1 MIKYKLPVFCGPRAT
16 KTRGHAAST
25 NATACNAT
33 KIINTMEEKMR
44 FWKALAVKLGVSAV
58 TIGLATSAAAQE
70 FTFSIHHF
78 LSPTAPAQTEMI
90 EPWAKSIEEASGGRI
105 AFEIFPAMSLG
116 GTAPELYSQVRD
128 GVADIVWTLPG
139 YTPGTFPRTEVF
151 ELPGIHLSDARATNL
166 AIQDLMEILLP
177 DYVGIHPLLVH
188 VHAGN
193 ALHFGDGTA
202 SSLTDLQGL
211 KIRSPS
217 RTGAWML
224 EEMGVEPVGMPVPAL
239 PEALSKGTVDAG
251 LVPFEVAIPLGLA
264 DLTTSSVEMANGA
277 RFGTS
282 TFLFAMNLDRYN
294 SLPDD
299 LQQIIDDHSGAA
311 IAAQMGEVWNNVEP
325 VGIQRAL
332 DAGNSVLQMTPEATE
347 AFTAP
352 FDATVRR
359 WVEEAAVVGI
369 DAEALLGSARS
380 IIAEYTR
387 EGQ

>member
-1 MIKYKLPVFCGPRAT
+1 MSFL
-16 KTRGHAAST
+16 
-25 NATACNAT
+25 
-33 KIINTMEEKMR
+33 
-44 FWKALAVKLGVSAV
+44 KALAVKLGVGAA
-58 TIGLATSAAAQE
+58 TFTLATSAAAQE

-78 LSPTAPAQTEMI
+78 LSPKAPAQTMLI
-90 EPWAKSIEEASGGRI
+90 EPWAASIEEASGGRI

-116 GTAPELYSQVRD
+116 GRPPELYSQVRD
-128 GVADIVWTLPG
+128 GVADIVWTVPG

-202 SSLTDLQGL
+202 ASLADLEGL

-217 RTGAWML
+217 RTGAWMV
-224 EEMGVEPVGMPVPAL
+224 EELGAEPVGMPVPAL

-251 LVPFEVAIPLGLA
+251 LIPFEVAIPLGLA

-282 TFLFAMNLDRYN
+282 TFLFAMNLDSYN
-294 SLPDD
+294 SLPED
-299 LQQIIDDHSGAA
+299 LQKIIDDHSGAA
-311 IAAQMGEVWNNVEP
+311 IAAQMGEAWNNIEP
-325 VGIQRAL
+325 VGVQRAL
-332 DAGNSVLQMTPEATE
+332 DAGNSVTQMTPEATAE
-347 AFTAP
+347 FMAP
-352 FDATVRR
+352 FDATVQR
-359 WVEEAAVVGI
+359 WVQEAAVVGI
-369 DAEALLGSARS
+369 DAEALLGSARTT
-380 IIAEYTR
+380 IAEYTR
-387 EGQ
+387 QGQ

>member
-1 MIKYKLPVFCGPRAT
+1 MRVLKRLVLG
-16 KTRGHAAST
+16 AS
-25 NATACNAT
+25 
-33 KIINTMEEKMR
+33 I
-44 FWKALAVKLGVSAV
+44 
-58 TIGLATSAAAQE
+58 SAATLAFATTVTAQE

-78 LSPTAPAQTEMI
+78 LSPKAPAQTALI

-116 GTAPELYSQVRD
+116 GAPPELYSQVRD

-193 ALHFGDGTA
+193 ALHFSDGSVDGLA
-202 SSLTDLQGL
+202 DFDGL

-224 EEMGVEPVGMPVPAL
+224 EELGAEPVGMPVPAL
-239 PEALSKGTVDAG
+239 PQALSKGTVDAG

-264 DLTTSSVEMANGA
+264 DLTSGSVEMADGA

-282 TFLFAMNLDRYN
+282 TFLFAMNLDSYN

-299 LQQIIDDHSGAA
+299 LKKIIDDNSGAA
-311 IAAQMGEVWNNVEP
+311 IAADIGEAWNNIEP
-325 VGIQRAL
+325 IGVQRAL
-332 DAGNSVLQMTPEATE
+332 DAGNDVKQLTLEASAE
-347 AFTAP
+347 FNAP
-352 FDATVRR
+352 FDATVQR
-359 WVEEAAVVGI
+359 WIEEAAVVGI

-380 IIAEYTR
+380 TIAEYSR
-387 EGQ
+387 QQ

>member
-1 MIKYKLPVFCGPRAT
+1 MIKYKLPVFCGSRAT

-25 NATACNAT
+25 NATGCNAT

-44 FWKALAVKLGVSAV
+44 FWKALAVKLSVSAV
-58 TIGLATSAAAQE
+58 TIGLATSAMAQE

>member
-1 MIKYKLPVFCGPRAT
+1 MPLMRNLHRSWSQDVQDKICGSAAKSLIQRRVATTT
-16 KTRGHAAST
+16 KTL
-25 NATACNAT
+25 
-33 KIINTMEEKMR
+33 EKQMS
-44 FWKALAVKLGVSAV
+44 FLK
-58 TIGLATSAAAQE
+58 GLALSVGACAATFGFSAAAVAQE

-78 LSPTAPAQTEMI
+78 LSPKAPAQTQLI
-90 EPWAKSIEEASGGRI
+90 EPWVKSIEEASGGRI

-116 GTAPELYSQVRD
+116 GAPPELYSQVRD

-177 DYVGIHPLLVH
+177 DYVGVHPLLVH

-193 ALHFGDGTA
+193 ALHFSDGTA
-202 SSLTDLQGL
+202 ASLEDLEGL

-224 EEMGVEPVGMPVPAL
+224 EELGAEPVGMPVPAL
-239 PEALSKGTVDAG
+239 PQALSKGTVDAG

-264 DLTTSSVEMANGA
+264 DLTTSSVEMAEGG

-282 TFLFAMNLDRYN
+282 TFLFAMNLDSYN
-294 SLPDD
+294 SLPSD
-299 LQQIIDDHSGAA
+299 LQRIIDDHSGAA
-311 IAAQMGEVWNNVEP
+311 IAADIGEAWNSIEP
-325 VGIQRAL
+325 IGIKRAL
-332 DAGNSVLQMTPEATE
+332 DAGNTVTQMTPEATA
-347 AFTAP
+347 AFNGP
-352 FDATVRR
+352 FDATVQR

-369 DAEALLGSARS
+369 DAEALLGSARTT
-380 IIAEYTR
+380 IAEYTN
-387 EGQ
+387 Q